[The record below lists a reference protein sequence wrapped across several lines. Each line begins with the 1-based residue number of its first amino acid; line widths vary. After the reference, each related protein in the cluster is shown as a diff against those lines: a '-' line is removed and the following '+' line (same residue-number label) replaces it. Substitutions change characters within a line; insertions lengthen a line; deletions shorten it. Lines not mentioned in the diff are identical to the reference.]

1 MKKYVHRIFWA
12 MLIVLA
18 YAPCVMAQET
28 AAAPARTPLTP
39 FAIGIIM
46 GLAALG
52 GTTAQ
57 GRAISAGLESI
68 GRNPSAA
75 GKIQTPMMVGLAF
88 IESLVI
94 LSFVICFLLL

>member
-1 MKKYVHRIFWA
+1 MKRQFYRLCA
-12 MLIVLA
+12 AASTVLLF
-18 YAPCVMAQET
+18 APVALAQE
-28 AAAPARTPLTP
+28 AAATPRTPLTP

-57 GRAISAGLESI
+57 GRAISSGLESI
-68 GRNPSAA
+68 GRNPSAS